1 MGLALCLLIP
11 LAAGAEED
19 FEIAEGEEA
28 EVELPRIPEDAEV
41 LDHLTVGNP
50 TPLRGDFFT
59 DMWGND
65 TSDIDVRELLHGY
78 NLVIWDGEEGM
89 FAPNPSVV
97 SDLTAVVDEE
107 GNHIYMLTLYDDLYF
122 SDGTPITAWDY
133 AFSMLFSI
141 APQVQEVGGQP
152 HRKEYIL
159 GYGRYM
165 RGTSRGLEGV
175 SVMGDNVLMI
185 TLDHE
190 FLPYFFELGLLD
202 CKPYPISEIAPG
214 VVVRDNGN
222 GQGVYLANA
231 DGSLGDPVFTGDL
244 LRQTVM
250 NPDTGYLSHP
260 MVVSGP
266 YTLTSWDGETAEF
279 AINPYYKGD
288 ENGILPVIETL
299 TYTAVENDSMM
310 DQLAAGQ
317 VDLLDKVV
325 RADNVQRGMEMFA
338 AGGYSTANYPR
349 LGLSYISF
357 ACERPA
363 MASQAVRQAIAW
375 CVDRD
380 AVTAEYTGNYGMRVD
395 GYYGV
400 GQWMYGVLNGT
411 IVPPLEEPE
420 AGDREAQAA
429 YEAALLA
436 WEEMSLEDLTLYTL
450 DTAAAA
456 NLLDQDGWQ
465 LNSQGIREKEIDG
478 ETVTLDL
485 KLICP
490 VGNNI
495 DEVLQR
501 MMIPNLE
508 AVGIRMTIE
517 KVGMSELLSR
527 WYGMETRD
535 ADMLYL
541 ASNFDLLFDPSAQFT
556 QNSEGQ
562 ASWYYTQGDHTEL
575 YQLALEM
582 AHTEPGDVL
591 GYMEKWIA
599 FQRMFNEQLPMLPFY
614 SNVYFDFFTENL
626 HDYQISEMVTWGN
639 AIVESALYIAPEE
652 EELPEVEGE
661 AEEDEFPGDDT
672 EDGEEFL
679 EDD

>member
-1 MGLALCLLIP
+1 MKRKWMRLLAMLLALCLLTP
-11 LAAGAEED
+11 LAAGAEEE
-19 FEIAEGEEA
+19 FETVEEGKAEEQ
-28 EVELPRIPEDAEV
+28 LPRIPEGAEV
-41 LDHLTVGNP
+41 LNHLTAGTP

-78 NLVIWDGEEGM
+78 NLVIWNGEEGM

-97 SDLTAVVDEE
+97 SDLTALVDEE
-107 GNHIYMLTLYDDLYF
+107 GNHVYMLTLYGDLYF

-133 AFSMLFSI
+133 AFSMLLSI
-141 APQVQEVGGQP
+141 APQIQEVGGRP
-152 HRKEYIL
+152 HRKEYL
-159 GYGRYM
+159 MGYSRYM
-165 RGTSRGLEGV
+165 RGLSRGLEGV
-175 SVMGDNVLMI
+175 RIMGDNVLMI

-190 FLPYFFELGLLD
+190 YLPFFFELGLLS
-202 CKPYPISEIAPG
+202 CQPYPISEIAPG
-214 VVVRDNGN
+214 VVVRDNG
-222 GQGVYLANA
+222 QGVYLANA
-231 DGSLGDPVFTGDL
+231 DGTLGDPVFTAEL

-260 MVVSGP
+260 KTVSGP

-279 AINPYYKGD
+279 ALNPYYKGN
-288 ENGILPVIETL
+288 ENGIQPVIETL
-299 TYTAVENDSMM
+299 TYVPVDNETMM

-325 RADNVQRGMEMFA
+325 RADNVQRGMEMYA
-338 AGGYSTANYPR
+338 EGGFSSANYPR

-411 IVPPLEEPE
+411 IAPPMEEPQQ
-420 AGDREAQAA
+420 GDREAQAA
-429 YEAALLA
+429 YDAAMQA

-450 DTAAAA
+450 DTDRAAA
-456 NLLDQDGWQ
+456 LLEQDGWQ

-478 ETVTLDL
+478 EKVALDL

-495 DEVLQR
+495 DETLQR
-501 MMIPNLE
+501 LMIPNLE
-508 AVGIRMTIE
+508 AVGIRLTIE
-517 KVGMSELLSR
+517 KVGMSQLLSR
-527 WYGMETRD
+527 WYGAETRD

-541 ASNFDLLFDPSAQFT
+541 ASNFDLLFDPAAQFNLN
-556 QNSEGQ
+556 QEGK
-562 ASWYYTQGDHTEL
+562 ASWYYTGGDQTEL
-575 YQLALEM
+575 YQLALDM
-582 AHTEPGDVL
+582 DRTEPGNVL
-591 GYMEKWIA
+591 GYMQKWIA

-626 HDYQISEMVTWGN
+626 HGYPISEMVTWGN

-652 EELPEVEGE
+652 EELPEEDLG
-661 AEEDEFPGDDT
+661 EEDEFR
-672 EDGEEFL
+672 EE
-679 EDD
+679 EP